1 MVKSKGQSVNIELEI
16 GINSKKS
23 KRKSS
28 ISGNRTK
35 RSKNSVQED
44 FEELE
49 NVRNASIE
57 FNPHSSDPPQSNPTG
72 AFDGSSNSRGFTGD
86 GENKQACCNL
96 NEVVMNR
103 IAKIE
108 SKQSE
113 IEAKQA
119 EILSFQQDLKS
130 QLNDLSGNV
139 QNMIADFLNQ
149 MDKKFHFDTEDVVLN
164 RQIVLYSPILET
176 QDEFEKNDFN
186 NYTEFETEMD
196 KKFHFDTEE
205 VVLNRQIVLYSPI
218 LETRDE
224 FEKNDFN
231 NYTEF
236 ETEVQV
242 EDNDGSQLK
251 DFEVQSQVQNDRKG
265 KGKSVFCD
273 KTENE
278 SVHHGATEF
287 EKIEQDD
294 DIIQIDDITPSAPR
308 RRTRKTA
315 AVYRS
320 PYISEFVSSG
330 KSKAVIRE
338 IRSCTS
344 ALRDEINA
352 IDVNDIVDFEEWFNM
367 GLCKNNKKKKFND
380 NNKMISPP
388 FSFGILE
395 VVDKKWFYDLRTP
408 EECLTDTRFEYL
420 RKAEINNSFQNPKSK
435 MQQQQHNII
444 KCIALVPLETY
455 RAGS

>member
-23 KRKSS
+23 KMKSS

-49 NVRNASIE
+49 NVRN
-57 FNPHSSDPPQSNPTG
+57 
-72 AFDGSSNSRGFTGD
+72 
-86 GENKQACCNL
+86 ACCNL

-149 MDKKFHFDTEDVVLN
+149 MDKKFHFDTEEVVLN

-176 QDEFEKNDFN
+176 Q
-186 NYTEFETEMD
+186 
-196 KKFHFDTEE
+196 
-205 VVLNRQIVLYSPI
+205 
-218 LETRDE
+218 DE

-408 EECLTDTRFEYL
+408 EECLTDTARSY
-420 RKAEINNSFQNPKSK
+420 SFVDWSAYDGKDPFDELDIHILVKIP
-435 MQQQQHNII
+435 QQYQR
-444 KCIALVPLETY
+444 LV
-455 RAGS
+455 

>member
-1 MVKSKGQSVNIELEI
+1 MVNSKGQSVNIELEI

-35 RSKNSVQED
+35 RSKNSIQED

-49 NVRNASIE
+49 NVRNDGKFI
-57 FNPHSSDPPQSNPTG
+57 SNPDKRLPG
-72 AFDGSSNSRGFTGD
+72 KVLVSYSYDVIYDIRGKLND
-86 GENKQACCNL
+86 ACCNL

-139 QNMIADFLNQ
+139 QIMIADFLNQ
-149 MDKKFHFDTEDVVLN
+149 MAKKF
-164 RQIVLYSPILET
+164 Y
-176 QDEFEKNDFN
+176 
-186 NYTEFETEMD
+186 
-196 KKFHFDTEE
+196 FDTEE

-218 LETRDE
+218 LETH
-224 FEKNDFN
+224 
-231 NYTEF
+231 
-236 ETEVQV
+236 VQV
-242 EDNDGSQLK
+242 EDNNGSQLK

-265 KGKSVFCD
+265 KGKSLFCD

-287 EKIEQDD
+287 EQDD
-294 DIIQIDDITPSAPR
+294 DIIQIDDFTPSAPR

-338 IRSCTS
+338 IRICTS

-352 IDVNDIVDFEEWFNM
+352 IDVNDIVNFEEWFNM
-367 GLCKNNKKKKFND
+367 ELCKNNKKKKFND

-408 EECLTDTRFEYL
+408 EECLTDTARSSSFVDWSAYDGKDPFDELDIHILGKISQQYQSGDCGVYVIKYAEYIAHQKL
-420 RKAEINNSFQNPKSK
+420 GEMSKTFNLEEARLTLSVQLFKYAKRKIDEGFDTDEERVSD
-435 MQQQQHNII
+435 
-444 KCIALVPLETY
+444 
-455 RAGS
+455 